1 MILEK
6 VTCDTKAENLV
17 GKILIKG
24 ERLCRLHQ
32 VKENVFLVTM
42 DYMLWSAY
50 WDLLTLNEII
60 NEGYQVCIDYDEE
73 TVDRLSGDD

>member
-1 MILEK
+1 MKLEK
-6 VTCDTKAENLV
+6 VTRDTKAESLV
-17 GKILIKG
+17 GKVLTKG
-24 ERLCRLHQ
+24 ECLCILHR

-73 TVDRLSGDD
+73 TADRLSGDD